1 MIGDGA
7 QRTVLSLGLM
17 SGTSLDGV
25 DAALLSTDG
34 ETAGSAGAALTVPYP
49 DELRR
54 AIRAVLGGQGP
65 VAEVERELTLF
76 HAEVAQTLLARAGS
90 PEVAVVGFH
99 GHTILHQPDKRRTW
113 QIGDGALLAEKLG
126 IPVVNDFRS
135 ADVAAGGHGA
145 PLMPAFHAA
154 LATGAER
161 PLAVL
166 NIGGVANVTWI
177 GRDGAMLAF
186 DTGPGNALVD
196 DWILHHTG
204 ELYDKDGAMAAQGTV
219 DTAAVDRFLAHPY
232 FAKKPPK
239 SLDRDDFRLW
249 ADSLMAGKGIA
260 DGAATLAAFTIAAVA
275 AARQWLPEAPGT
287 WLVCGGGRYN
297 ATLMNGM
304 RRSLHTTVEAVESR
318 GWDGDALEAQGFAY
332 LAVRSLLN
340 LPLSWPGTTG
350 APEPM
355 KGGKVHHPS
364 LK

>member
-25 DAALLSTDG
+25 DAALLRTDG
-34 ETAGSAGAALTVPYP
+34 ETAGSAGEALTMPYP

-54 AIRAVLGGQGP
+54 AIRAVLGGHGP
-65 VAEVERELTLF
+65 VEEVERDLTLF
-76 HAEVAQTLLARAGS
+76 HAKVAESLLEKAGR

-113 QIGDGALLAEKLG
+113 QIGDGPLLAERLG

-177 GRDGAMLAF
+177 GADGGMLAF

-204 ELYDKDGAMAAQGTV
+204 DLYDKDGAIAAQGQA
-219 DTAAVDRFLAHPY
+219 DLDAVGRFLAHPY

-239 SLDRDDFRLW
+239 SLDRDDFRIW
-249 ADSLMAGKGIA
+249 ADSLVAGKNIA
-260 DGAATLAAFTIAAVA
+260 DGAATLAAFTVAAVA
-275 AARQWLPEAPGT
+275 AAREWLPQAPGT
-287 WLVCGGGRYN
+287 WLVCGGGRHN
-297 ATLMNGM
+297 ATLMTGL
-304 RRSLHTTVEAVESR
+304 RQSLRATVEAVEAR

-332 LAVRSLLN
+332 LAVRSLLK

-350 APEPM
+350 VPEPLA
-355 KGGKVHHPS
+355 GGRVHHPPA
-364 LK
+364 

>member
-1 MIGDGA
+1 MKN
-7 QRTVLSLGLM
+7 VLSLGLM

-25 DAALLSTDG
+25 DAALLMTDG
-34 ETAGSAGAALTVPYP
+34 ETAGSAGHALTVPYP

-54 AIRAVLGGQGP
+54 AIRSVLGGQGP
-65 VAEVERELTLF
+65 VAEVERDLTLF
-76 HAEVAQTLLARAGS
+76 HVEVARQLLARAGQ
-90 PEVAVVGFH
+90 PEVAVIGFH

-113 QIGDGALLAEKLG
+113 QIGDGALLAEQLG

-177 GRDGAMLAF
+177 GSDGAMLAF

-204 ELYDKDGAMAAQGTV
+204 DLYDKDGALAAQGTPHA
-219 DTAAVDRFLAHPY
+219 DAIERFLAHPY

-239 SLDRDDFRLW
+239 SLDRDDFRVW
-249 ADSLMAGKGIA
+249 ADSLVAGQGVA
-260 DGAATLAAFTIAAVA
+260 DGAATLAAFTVAAVA
-275 AARQWLPEAPGT
+275 AARQWLPEAPAT
-287 WLVCGGGRYN
+287 WLVCGGGRHN
-297 ATLMNGM
+297 ATLMAGL
-304 RRSLHTTVEAVESR
+304 RRSLHATVEAVETR

-355 KGGKVHHPS
+355 KGGRVHRPS
-364 LK
+364 A

>member
-1 MIGDGA
+1 MIGNGA

-25 DAALLSTDG
+25 DAALLMTDG
-34 ETAGSAGAALTVPYP
+34 ETAGSAGEAVTVPYP
-49 DELRR
+49 DALRR
-54 AIRAVLGGQGP
+54 SIRAVLGGQGP
-65 VAEVERELTLF
+65 VAEVERDLTLF
-76 HAEVAQTLLARAGS
+76 HAEVANALMDKAGR
-90 PEVAVVGFH
+90 PDVAVIGFH

-113 QIGDGALLAEKLG
+113 QIGDGALLAETLG

-154 LATGAER
+154 LANGADR

-177 GRDGAMLAF
+177 GADGAMLAF

-204 ELYDKDGAMAAQGTV
+204 DLYDKDGAVAAQGQA
-219 DTAAVDRFLAHPY
+219 DAAAVDRFLAHP
-232 FAKKPPK
+232 FFSRKPPK
-239 SLDRDDFRLW
+239 SLDRDDFRVW
-249 ADSLMAGKGIA
+249 ADTLVAGKNIL
-260 DGAATLAAFTIAAVA
+260 DGAATLSAFTIAAIG
-275 AARQWLPEAPGT
+275 AARAWLPEAPGT
-287 WLVCGGGRYN
+287 WLVCGGGRHN
-297 ATLMNGM
+297 ATLMSGL
-304 RRSLHTTVEAVESR
+304 RRSLRATVEAVESR

-350 APEPM
+350 APEPIV
-355 KGGKVHHPS
+355 GGRVHRPPA
-364 LK
+364 